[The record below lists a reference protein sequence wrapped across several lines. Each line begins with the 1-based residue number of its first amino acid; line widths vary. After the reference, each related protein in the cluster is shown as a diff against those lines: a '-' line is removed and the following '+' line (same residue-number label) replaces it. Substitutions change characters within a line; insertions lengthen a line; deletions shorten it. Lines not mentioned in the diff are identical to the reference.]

1 MGSFEKGG
9 TTNGNITVKV
19 DESQPRCKGRF
30 KKRAEES
37 PSALRG
43 IYIPMDARSAFLF
56 FVPVGVDLNEL
67 FPLVRSRRLLKD
79 RLHGTN
85 RLASPAV
92 DALLG
97 VNVELLLFLEL
108 LCLVL
113 CGMNAIHGTDIHA
126 RGILHVD
133 AGFGNN
139 VGHLT
144 PPQDNI

>member
-19 DESQPRCKGRF
+19 DESRQRCKGRF

-43 IYIPMDARSAFLF
+43 IYIPMDVRSAFLF

-85 RLASPAV
+85 IL
-92 DALLG
+92 
-97 VNVELLLFLEL
+97 
-108 LCLVL
+108 
-113 CGMNAIHGTDIHA
+113 A

-144 PPQDNI
+144 PPQDNF